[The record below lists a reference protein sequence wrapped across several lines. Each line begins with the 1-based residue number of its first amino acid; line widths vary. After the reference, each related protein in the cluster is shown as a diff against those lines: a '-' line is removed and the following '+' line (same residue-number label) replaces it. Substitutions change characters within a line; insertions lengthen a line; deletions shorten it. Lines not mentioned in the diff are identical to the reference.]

1 MNNNVCMGHSSAK
14 SSFLKIENSISFAI
28 KNSTNLNSIYKNRS
42 IKISWKCF
50 PLFRPRQWPYN
61 IVSLHTYVHICCHMC
76 MVLIFFFRPCV
87 CAENRG
93 KNIKN
98 IYIYIFLLWRLAR
111 DAAVR
116 VVVVGCCAQRLFPQ
130 PLTPW
135 KPGVTH
141 AHVLCDKLA
150 FCCCCRLLL
159 CCFPSQTIL
168 YFFFN
173 KLVILLNYSSSR
185 R

>member
-1 MNNNVCMGHSSAK
+1 M
-14 SSFLKIENSISFAI
+14 L
-28 KNSTNLNSIYKNRS
+28 
-42 IKISWKCF
+42 
-50 PLFRPRQWPYN
+50 PYVYGPY
-61 IVSLHTYVHICCHMC
+61 I
-76 MVLIFFFRPCV
+76 FFRPCV

-93 KNIKN
+93 KNIKKK
-98 IYIYIFLLWRLAR
+98 IFFFLLWRLAR

-168 YFFFN
+168 YFFFQQIGYFIELLKQQEVAPDFSPKN
-173 KLVILLNYSSSR
+173 RHRRLACVIILA
-185 R
+185 